1 MNNKDS
7 PIVYICS
14 PYSGDV
20 EANVKKARAYSRLAV
35 DRGCVP
41 LTPHLFLPAFI
52 SEETERETALK
63 AGLKLL
69 SVCREIWVCGGTVSS
84 CKRQSNFQSLGS
96 SKIQSLGRVL
106 GVQPP
111 ARKSA

>member
-20 EANVKKARAYSRLAV
+20 EKNVKKAQAYSRLAV
-35 DRGCVP
+35 ERGCVP

-52 SEETERETALK
+52 SEETERETALA

-69 SVCREIWVCGGTVSS
+69 SVCQEIWVCGGTVSS
-84 CKRQSNFQSLGS
+84 GMKRE
-96 SKIQSLGRVL
+96 IEH
-106 GVQPP
+106 
-111 ARKSA
+111 ARALRIPVHCIREDEINVRN

>member
-84 CKRQSNFQSLGS
+84 GMRNEIQHAKALGIPIRAI
-96 SKIQSLGRVL
+96 KEEEINVCD
-106 GVQPP
+106 
-111 ARKSA
+111 

>member
-20 EANVKKARAYSRLAV
+20 EKNVKKAQAYSRLAV
-35 DRGCVP
+35 ERGCVP

-52 SEETERETALK
+52 SEETERETALA

-69 SVCREIWVCGGTVSS
+69 SVCQEIWVCGGTVSS
-84 CKRQSNFQSLGS
+84 GMRNEINQAKALGIPLRAI
-96 SKIQSLGRVL
+96 KEEEINVCD
-106 GVQPP
+106 
-111 ARKSA
+111 

>member
-1 MNNKDS
+1 MNSNKDS
-7 PIVYICS
+7 PIIYICS

-20 EANVKKARAYSRLAV
+20 ETNVRKAKAYSRLAV

-41 LTPHLFLPAFI
+41 ITPHLFLPSFI

-69 SVCREIWVCGGTVSS
+69 SVCEEIWVCGGTVSS
-84 CKRQSNFQSLGS
+84 GMRNEIQHAKALGIPERHI
-96 SKIQSLGRVL
+96 KEEEINVCN
-106 GVQPP
+106 
-111 ARKSA
+111 

>member
-20 EANVKKARAYSRLAV
+20 EKNVKKAQAYSRLAV

-52 SEETERETALK
+52 SEETERETALA

-84 CKRQSNFQSLGS
+84 GMRNEIKHAKALGIPIRAI
-96 SKIQSLGRVL
+96 KEEEINVCD
-106 GVQPP
+106 
-111 ARKSA
+111 